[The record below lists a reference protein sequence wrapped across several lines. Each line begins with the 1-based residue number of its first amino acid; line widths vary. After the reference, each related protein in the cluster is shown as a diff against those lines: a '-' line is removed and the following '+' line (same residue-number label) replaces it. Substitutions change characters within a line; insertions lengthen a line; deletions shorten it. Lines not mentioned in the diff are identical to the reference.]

1 MATMQAPG
9 TGIGPGDAGRH
20 RRWAVISGIA
30 LACAAIAVP
39 FGVHGLDRD
48 ARASAATPPS
58 TVTPVT
64 SSHHQ
69 GGSSPTVA
77 TLGPQ
82 GDLPP
87 LLAAPSVGVRA
98 GLQDG
103 ARVRVGDIT
112 DGTLR
117 RTPGVGWQVMVRWD
131 GRLQPLTLRGPV
143 SLAQASWV
151 SASGLLYTRVPDGAP
166 GRFRVYAWDP
176 QGGSAYTPP
185 SLVAASLGR
194 VCFNPTFTAY
204 GNCRASG

>member
-1 MATMQAPG
+1 MATMHAPG
-9 TGIGPGDAGRH
+9 AGVGPGDAGKH
-20 RRWAVISGIA
+20 RRSAVIA
-30 LACAAIAVP
+30 AVVLACAAIAAP
-39 FGVHGLDRD
+39 FGVRGLDRD
-48 ARASAATPPS
+48 GARASAAPPTEPVS
-58 TVTPVT
+58 VT
-64 SSHHQ
+64 SPHRG
-69 GGSSPTVA
+69 GGSA
-77 TLGPQ
+77 TLAALGPQ

-103 ARVRVGDIT
+103 EHVRVGDIT

-117 RTPGVGWQVMVRWD
+117 RTPGVGWQVLVRWD

-143 SLAQASWV
+143 SLDQASWV
-151 SASGLLYTRVPDGAP
+151 SALGLLYTRVPDGAP
-166 GRFRVYAWDP
+166 GRFHVYAWDP

-194 VCFNPTFTAY
+194 VCFNTSFTAF